1 MCLHSIGS
9 VEFFLFG
16 INSTV
21 IGNKR
26 NNSKLSNNNQVYGGK
41 NDQIRTIPSK
51 NEANF
56 LEGTIFFILIFI
68 LLTVG
73 FYVGR
78 HFYQST
84 IKIESPEENLG
95 SKVVI
100 HLPDGKAVFT
110 YENYI
115 IEKDGKT
122 YYKESGIPLI

>member
-1 MCLHSIGS
+1 MG
-9 VEFFLFG
+9 EKM
-16 INSTV
+16 T
-21 IGNKR
+21 R
-26 NNSKLSNNNQVYGGK
+26 
-41 NDQIRTIPSK
+41 
-51 NEANF
+51 
-56 LEGTIFFILIFI
+56 LELYHQKTKQFSWKGPFFFILIFI

-122 YYKESGIPLI
+122 YYKGERNTIDLTGGTVTYENWE